1 MFNFRLI
8 NLANG
13 NQVIDKSL
21 KTSYAS
27 LTPLQMIEYIEIDNK
42 MAYIESIERKKIRE
56 AKNNQ
61 NFIFRLIHKIVCNH

>member
-13 NQVIDKSL
+13 NQIIDKSL
-21 KTSYAS
+21 KTPYAS

-56 AKNNQ
+56 IKNNQ

>member
-27 LTPLQMIEYIEIDNK
+27 LTPLQMIEYIEVDNK

>member
-21 KTSYAS
+21 KTPYAS

-56 AKNNQ
+56 IKNNQ
-61 NFIFRLIHKIVCNH
+61 NFIFRLIHKMVCNH

>member
-21 KTSYAS
+21 KTPYAS

>member
-21 KTSYAS
+21 KTPYAS

-56 AKNNQ
+56 IKSNQ

>member
-21 KTSYAS
+21 KTPYAS

-56 AKNNQ
+56 IKNNQ